1 MATQPVLVIGDLICD
16 HYVWGDVSRVS
27 PEAPVQVLEWDRE
40 ANRAGGAAN
49 VALNLAA
56 LGYDVK
62 LAGLVGRDVDG
73 KWLRRELSRHGID
86 TTAIVI
92 SETRPTTRKLR
103 IIARGQQLLRVD
115 REDRNPIGRQDER
128 SLLQRI
134 RRARRRTCGIIC
146 SDYAKG
152 VLTESI
158 LDLVLRTRP
167 AKDHGVVLVDP
178 KDRNF
183 VQYRGTDILTP
194 NEREIIEATGGT
206 SINKPSYDLSSRAKD
221 VQKLTGAK
229 AVLITRGQSGMD
241 LFDFTTG
248 NLKHSHIPAFR
259 THEVFD
265 VTGAGDTVTAVMGI
279 EAFKDTPLTEAAR
292 RANIAAGLVVGVVGT
307 STIDRDALD
316 RVMHGALAPS
326 GSKILSRSAL
336 ANQLAKTRRSGS
348 RVVFTNGCFDVLH
361 TGHLHLL
368 QRARALGDLLIV
380 GINSDRSV
388 KQLKGHDRPLIGEDE
403 RAELLAALSCVD
415 YVTVFSERTP
425 LRVITAVKPDVL
437 VKGADYSISDVVG
450 RDVVERRGGRV
461 ELVPL
466 LPGFSTTGLVE
477 SIQQSK
483 TNRE

>member
-1 MATQPVLVIGDLICD
+1 MDSQPVLVIGDLICD

-27 PEAPVQVLEWDRE
+27 PEAPVQVLNWERE

-49 VALNLAA
+49 VALNLAS
-56 LGYDVK
+56 LGYNVK
-62 LAGLVGRDVDG
+62 LAGLVGQDVDG
-73 KWLRRELSRHGID
+73 KWLRAELARHKID
-86 TTAIVI
+86 TTAIVV
-92 SETRPTTRKLR
+92 SKTRPTTRKLR

-115 REDRNPIGRQDER
+115 REDRNQIGHQDER
-128 SLLQRI
+128 LLLQRI
-134 RRARRRTCGIIC
+134 RRVRHRACGIIC

-152 VLTESI
+152 VLTDSI
-158 LDLVLRTRP
+158 LDLVLRNRL
-167 AKDHGVVLVDP
+167 AKNDVLVLVDP
-178 KDRNF
+178 KGQNF
-183 VQYRGTDILTP
+183 TRYRGADILTP

-206 SINKPSYDLSSRAKD
+206 SINGPSKDLSSRAQD
-221 VQKLTGAK
+221 VQKITSAK
-229 AVLITRGQSGMD
+229 AVLVTRGQNGMN
-241 LFDFTTG
+241 LFDYTTA
-248 NLKHSHIPAFR
+248 NSTHSHVPAFQ

-279 EAFKDTPLTEAAR
+279 EAFKGTALKEAAR

-307 STIDRDALD
+307 STIDRDALE
-316 RVMHGALAPS
+316 RVMHGSLAPS

-336 ANQLAKTRRSGS
+336 LSQLAKTRQSGS

-368 QRARALGDLLIV
+368 QRARALGDLLVV
-380 GINSDRSV
+380 GINSDQSV
-388 KQLKGHDRPLIGEDE
+388 KRLKGNERPLIGEDE

-425 LRVITAVKPDVL
+425 LRVITAIKPDIL

-450 RDVVERRGGRV
+450 RNVVERRGGRV

-466 LPGFSTTGLVE
+466 LPGFSTTGLIK

-483 TNRE
+483 KNRE